1 MLDSNGSFD
10 NPFFLDKKIASGMVR
25 NTVKIPLDLPMRNMS
40 VLLF

>member
-1 MLDSNGSFD
+1 MRIGVLDSNGSFD
-10 NPFFLDKKIASGMVR
+10 NPFFQDKVR